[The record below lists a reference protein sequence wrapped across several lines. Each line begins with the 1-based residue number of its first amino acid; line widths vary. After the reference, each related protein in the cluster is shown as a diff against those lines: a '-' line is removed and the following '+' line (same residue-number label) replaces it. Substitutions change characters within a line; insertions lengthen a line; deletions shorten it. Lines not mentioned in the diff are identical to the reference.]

1 VRSGDHGAR
10 ALSIRS
16 ESRVSSRE
24 LFGKPVHHPGGLI
37 VAKDKSAS
45 PSWTDVR
52 ASLFKFDRAGLR
64 GIIQDLY
71 ATSTDNQAFLHA
83 RFGLGPDLLGPYK
96 ATISRW
102 INPDLTKGEPLSIS
116 KAKKAIADYEKAIG
130 RPEGLA
136 ELTTFYC
143 EEAFSFVESCSFESE
158 NYLTALIRM
167 YDRSVN
173 FVLSLPVA
181 ERPVYVERLGKLRL
195 RAKHVG
201 WGVEDELSDRCRLD
215 LEDRVPDHST
225 FSVNRHGRFRDSDI
239 FRRLFEAMVR
249 ACMDAGLVKGEG
261 FAVDAS
267 VMEANASRYHGQA
280 PDEIDWS
287 TPERQTRAVVEFLSS
302 FDDEN
307 ADADRKLPKVI
318 SPTDPCSAWTAK
330 ANKRVQFGYGL
341 NYMID
346 TEHAVIVDV
355 EATPARTF
363 DEVAATRTMI
373 DRTETAF
380 GLRPQRLAADTAYG
394 TGRLIAW
401 LLDRAIAPHI
411 PVWER
416 YPPAYGMF
424 SRSDFA
430 YDAERDVY
438 ICPNGRLLKTTG
450 TIHDGRV
457 RNYLSHPGECR
468 VCTFKERC
476 TRAPFKKIARD
487 INEDARDYARS
498 LKGTPEFERSSNE
511 RKKVEMRFA
520 HLKVHHAFERM
531 RLRGLTGARDEF
543 RLGAIVQNLKTLANH
558 MWRPITSEPIACMA

>member
-1 VRSGDHGAR
+1 MMGRQAVDQSQ
-10 ALSIRS
+10 
-16 ESRVSSRE
+16 
-24 LFGKPVHHPGGLI
+24 LFYLFNLEQRIPAEHLLRRLNPI
-37 VAKDKSAS
+37 VAQVL
-45 PSWTDVR
+45 TDLR
-52 ASLFKFDRAGLR
+52 AA
-64 GIIQDLY
+64 
-71 ATSTDNQAFLHA
+71 
-83 RFGLGPDLLGPYK
+83 
-96 ATISRW
+96 
-102 INPDLTKGEPLSIS
+102 LTPFYSE
-116 KAKKAIADYEKAIG
+116 IG
-130 RPEGLA
+130 RPSIDP
-136 ELTTFYC
+136 ELM
-143 EEAFSFVESCSFESE
+143 
-158 NYLTALIRM
+158 IRM
-167 YDRSVN
+167 LIVGYCYGIRC
-173 FVLSLPVA
+173 
-181 ERPVYVERLGKLRL
+181 ERRLCQ
-195 RAKHVG
+195 
-201 WGVEDELSDRCRLD
+201 GVELHLAYRWFCRLD
-215 LEDRVPDHST
+215 LEAKVPDHST

-239 FRRLFEAMVR
+239 FRRLFEAVVR

-280 PDEIDWS
+280 PGEIDWS

-302 FDDEN
+302 FDDEDP
-307 ADADRKLPKVI
+307 DADRKLPKVI

-373 DRTETAF
+373 DRTERAF
-380 GLRPQRLAADTAYG
+380 GLKPQRLAADTAYG

-401 LLDRAIAPHI
+401 LIDRAIAPHI

-416 YPPAYGMF
+416 YPPADGMF

-430 YDAERDVY
+430 YDPQRNVY
-438 ICPNGRLLKTTG
+438 ICPNGRFLKTTG

-468 VCTFKERC
+468 VCMFKERC

-498 LKGTPEFERSSNE
+498 LKGTPEFDRSSNE

-520 HLKVHHAFERM
+520 HLKTHHGFERM

-543 RLGAIVQNLKTLANH
+543 HLGAIVQNLKTLSNH
-558 MWRPITSEPIACMA
+558 IWRPIPGKPIASIA

>member
-1 VRSGDHGAR
+1 MMGRQAVDQSQLFYLFNLEQRIPADH
-10 ALSIRS
+10 
-16 ESRVSSRE
+16 
-24 LFGKPVHHPGGLI
+24 LFRRINPI
-37 VAKDKSAS
+37 VAQVLADL
-45 PSWTDVR
+45 R
-52 ASLFKFDRAGLR
+52 ATLAPFYSD
-64 GIIQDLY
+64 
-71 ATSTDNQAFLHA
+71 
-83 RFGLGPDLLGPYK
+83 
-96 ATISRW
+96 
-102 INPDLTKGEPLSIS
+102 
-116 KAKKAIADYEKAIG
+116 IG
-130 RPEGLA
+130 RPSIDP
-136 ELTTFYC
+136 ELM
-143 EEAFSFVESCSFESE
+143 
-158 NYLTALIRM
+158 IRM
-167 YDRSVN
+167 LIVGYCYGIRC
-173 FVLSLPVA
+173 
-181 ERPVYVERLGKLRL
+181 ERRLCQEVELHLAYR
-195 RAKHVG
+195 
-201 WGVEDELSDRCRLD
+201 WFCRLD

-225 FSVNRHGRFRDSDI
+225 FSVNRHGRFRDSDV
-239 FRRLFEAMVR
+239 FRQLFEAVVR
-249 ACMDAGLVKGEG
+249 VCMDARLVKGEG
-261 FAVDAS
+261 FAIDAS

-280 PDEIDWS
+280 PGEIDWS
-287 TPERQTRAVVEFLSS
+287 TPERQTRAIAEFLSS

-307 ADADRKLPKVI
+307 PDADRKLPKVI

-373 DRTETAF
+373 DRTERAF
-380 GLRPQRLAADTAYG
+380 GLKPQRLAADTAYG
-394 TGRLIAW
+394 TGRLLAW

-416 YPPAYGMF
+416 YPPADGMF

-468 VCTFKERC
+468 ACALKGRC

-487 INEDARDYARS
+487 INEDARDHARS

-520 HLKVHHAFERM
+520 HLKIHHGFERM

-543 RLGAIVQNLKTLANH
+543 HLGAIVQNLKTLANH
-558 MWRPITSEPIACMA
+558 MWRPTPNEPCVA